1 MKLTVERTVLAGFV
15 IVLALLGTVGIVS
28 QRTIIGLIEDS
39 KWVTH
44 THIVLEMLQQLSF
57 RLSQAEAAVRGYVI
71 TGDSTFESQYEGIRG
86 QVPDLLSEL
95 RMQTLD
101 NPAEQDTLA
110 SLQGLIEKRFATM
123 DEGIRVRKSGGIKA
137 VLKLS
142 TTSRGRELSLE
153 ISALTAQMRR
163 DEDHLLANRNLRA
176 QLSARRAF
184 LVVLSALILAMVAV
198 IGSVVLVFRDLTRR
212 REIERMKSEFVSV
225 VSHELRTPLTSIHG
239 SLGLLASGLLGKVNS
254 RGERMLEIAVSNTDR
269 LIRLLNDILDM
280 ETLDSGKVE
289 MRRIVCSAGELIDHA
304 IELMRPM
311 AQNQRVSLAATRSEL
326 LIYADRD
333 RIIQCLTNLLS
344 NAIKF
349 SEPGKAVRVTANR
362 IGQDARFEVVDQG
375 KGIPEGK
382 RTSIF
387 ERFQQVDTS
396 DSRKRGGTGLGLAIS
411 RNIVEQHGGKIWVES
426 QLGHGSTFFFTIPLV
441 NQENSNLHA
450 SSEKPSEIVTSER
463 ESNVETHPAD
473 RR

>member
-44 THIVLEMLQQLSF
+44 THVVLEMLQQVSF
-57 RLSQAEAAVRGYVI
+57 RISQAEAAVRGFVI
-71 TGDSTFESQYEGIRG
+71 TGDSTFESQYESIRK
-86 QVPDLLSEL
+86 QVPDLISEL
-95 RMQTLD
+95 RTQTLD
-101 NPAEQDTLA
+101 NPDEQDSIA
-110 SLQGLIEKRFATM
+110 SLQALIEKRFATM
-123 DEGIRVRKSGGIKA
+123 DEAIRVRKSGGIQA
-137 VLKLS
+137 VLAMS
-142 TTSRGRELSLE
+142 NTSRGRELSTQ
-153 ISALTAQMRR
+153 ISALTAQMRG
-163 DEDHLLANRNLRA
+163 DEDRLLANRQLRA

-184 LVVLSALILAMVAV
+184 LVVLSALIFAMLAV

-239 SLGLLASGLLGKVNS
+239 SLGLLASGLLGKVNA

-289 MRRIVCSAGELIDHA
+289 MRRIECSVGELIDHA

-326 LIYADRD
+326 LIHADRD

-349 SEPGKAVRVTANR
+349 YEPGKPVRVTANR
-362 IGQDARFEVVDQG
+362 IGQDARFEVADQG

-426 QLGHGSTFFFTIPLV
+426 QVGQGSTFFFTIPLV
-441 NQENSNLHA
+441 DQENSIHHA
-450 SSEKPSEIVTSER
+450 PSEKPSEIVTSER
-463 ESNVETHPAD
+463 ESNVETHPSD

>member
-1 MKLTVERTVLAGFV
+1 MKLTVERTVLAGFI

-44 THIVLEMLQQLSF
+44 THIVLEMLQQVSF
-57 RLSQAEAAVRGYVI
+57 RISQAEAAVRGYVI
-71 TGDSTFESQYEGIRG
+71 TGDPTFESQYEGIRK

-101 NPAEQDTLA
+101 NPAEQDNIA
-110 SLQGLIEKRFATM
+110 ALQGLIEKRFATM
-123 DEGIRVRKSGGIKA
+123 DEGIRVRKSGGLQA
-137 VLKLS
+137 VLALS
-142 TTSRGRELSLE
+142 NTSRGRELSVE
-153 ISALTAQMRR
+153 ISTLAARMRG
-163 DEDHLLANRNLRA
+163 DEDHLLQNRNVRA

-239 SLGLLASGLLGKVNS
+239 SLGLLASGLLGKVNA

-289 MRRIVCSAGELIDHA
+289 MRRIKCSAGELIDHA

-311 AQNQRVSLAATRSEL
+311 AQNQRVGLAATRSEL

-362 IGQDARFEVVDQG
+362 VGQDARFEVADQG

-426 QLGHGSTFFFTIPLV
+426 QLGQGSTFFFTIPV
-441 NQENSNLHA
+441 ANQENLSLHA
-450 SSEKPSEIVTSER
+450 SSEKPSETGMTER
-463 ESNVETHPAD
+463 ESNAETHPAD